1 MASCRNF
8 VKDNP
13 RGGKQVSTSPTNS
26 PRYKTSQIEK
36 DGEIWFCLPS
46 LFVCLVSKYY
56 LLLCKTFY
64 SYLCWSEANYDTLD
78 KYTKSLLSSSLL
90 FSCRAK
96 RLNRGASVPP
106 QQGVKIPVWWYS
118 PTPNNATLTKQSM
131 MIFISC
137 YWEGGKTQVSFT
149 SISRNYMYSQKK
161 PITLF
166 YEYLKISFT
175 LYLHVPEH

>member
-1 MASCRNF
+1 M
-8 VKDNP
+8 
-13 RGGKQVSTSPTNS
+13 
-26 PRYKTSQIEK
+26 EK
-36 DGEIWFCLPS
+36 FDS
-46 LFVCLVSKYY
+46 AY
-56 LLLCKTFY
+56 LA
-64 SYLCWSEANYDTLD
+64 YLCVWFQNITYYYVKHFIPIYVGLKLITILWINIQ
-78 KYTKSLLSSSLL
+78 KGLLSSSLL

-161 PITLF
+161 TNNTVLWIF
-166 YEYLKISFT
+166 ENF
-175 LYLHVPEH
+175 LYIVLTCVHVPEH

>member
-1 MASCRNF
+1 M
-8 VKDNP
+8 
-13 RGGKQVSTSPTNS
+13 
-26 PRYKTSQIEK
+26 EK
-36 DGEIWFCLPS
+36 FDS
-46 LFVCLVSKYY
+46 AY
-56 LLLCKTFY
+56 LA
-64 SYLCWSEANYDTLD
+64 YLCVWFQNITYYVKHFIPIYVGLKLITILWINIQ
-78 KYTKSLLSSSLL
+78 KGLLSSSLL

-161 PITLF
+161 TNNTVLWIFENFLYIVLTCTWTLSLTF
-166 YEYLKISFT
+166 
-175 LYLHVPEH
+175 

>member
-1 MASCRNF
+1 MEENSINDKPSSLSTPPNKGIPLKSSTSTPLTPSARISALNIVGDLLRKVGALESKLASCRNF

-26 PRYKTSQIEK
+26 P
-36 DGEIWFCLPS
+36 
-46 LFVCLVSKYY
+46 
-56 LLLCKTFY
+56 
-64 SYLCWSEANYDTLD
+64 
-78 KYTKSLLSSSLL
+78 
-90 FSCRAK
+90 RAK

-161 PITLF
+161 TNNTVLWIFENFLYIVLTCTWTLSLTF
-166 YEYLKISFT
+166 
-175 LYLHVPEH
+175 

>member
-1 MASCRNF
+1 M
-8 VKDNP
+8 
-13 RGGKQVSTSPTNS
+13 
-26 PRYKTSQIEK
+26 EK
-36 DGEIWFCLPS
+36 FDS
-46 LFVCLVSKYY
+46 AY
-56 LLLCKTFY
+56 LA
-64 SYLCWSEANYDTLD
+64 YLCVWFQNITYYYVKHFIPIYVGLKLITILWINIQ
-78 KYTKSLLSSSLL
+78 KGLLSSSLL

-149 SISRNYMYSQKK
+149 SRNYMYSQKK

>member
-78 KYTKSLLSSSLL
+78 KYTKRFAIKFSSFLLQSKKIESRSLSATSTRCQN
-90 FSCRAK
+90 SC
-96 RLNRGASVPP
+96 L
-106 QQGVKIPVWWYS
+106 
-118 PTPNNATLTKQSM
+118 
-131 MIFISC
+131 MIFTNAKQCHTHKAIHDDIHIMLL
-137 YWEGGKTQVSFT
+137 GGRKNSSF
-149 SISRNYMYSQKK
+149 
-161 PITLF
+161 
-166 YEYLKISFT
+166 
-175 LYLHVPEH
+175 LYIYF

>member
-1 MASCRNF
+1 M
-8 VKDNP
+8 
-13 RGGKQVSTSPTNS
+13 
-26 PRYKTSQIEK
+26 EK
-36 DGEIWFCLPS
+36 FDS
-46 LFVCLVSKYY
+46 AY
-56 LLLCKTFY
+56 LA
-64 SYLCWSEANYDTLD
+64 YLCVWFQNITYYYVKHFIPIYVGLKLITILWINIQ
-78 KYTKSLLSSSLL
+78 KGLLSSSLL

-161 PITLF
+161 TNNTVLWIFENLLYIVLTCTWTLSLTF
-166 YEYLKISFT
+166 
-175 LYLHVPEH
+175 

>member
-1 MASCRNF
+1 M
-8 VKDNP
+8 
-13 RGGKQVSTSPTNS
+13 
-26 PRYKTSQIEK
+26 EK
-36 DGEIWFCLPS
+36 FDSAYLAYLCVWFQNI
-46 LFVCLVSKYY
+46 
-56 LLLCKTFY
+56 TA
-64 SYLCWSEANYDTLD
+64 YLCWSEANYDTLD

-137 YWEGGKTQVSFT
+137 YWEGGTTQVSFT

-161 PITLF
+161 TNNTVLWIFENFLYIVLTCTWTLSLTF
-166 YEYLKISFT
+166 
-175 LYLHVPEH
+175 